1 MEIYLW
7 QKRNEQRYSLTEL
20 AVKTNISRSTLNNIE
35 NYRVSPTIKQLE
47 AIAKALDIGIVD
59 LFASEYKYGDKK

>member
-7 QKRNEQRYSLTEL
+7 QRRSEQRFSLTQLSER
-20 AVKTNISRSTLNNIE
+20 TSISRSTLNNIE

-47 AIAKALDIGIVD
+47 AIAMALDIGIVD
-59 LFASEYKYGDKK
+59 LFASEYKYGNKK